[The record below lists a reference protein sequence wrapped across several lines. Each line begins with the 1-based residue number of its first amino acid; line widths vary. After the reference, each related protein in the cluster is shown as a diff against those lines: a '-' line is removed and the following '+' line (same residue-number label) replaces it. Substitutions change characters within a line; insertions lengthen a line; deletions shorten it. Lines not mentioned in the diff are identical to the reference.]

1 MVDRLLRFQ
10 TARKLSQRKW
20 QLTFLQCHVEKQ
32 TNRQKAEALN
42 YSFWLPA
49 EGIY

>member
-1 MVDRLLRFQ
+1 MAVNIF
-10 TARKLSQRKW
+10 TVFTW
-20 QLTFLQCHVEKQ
+20 ENKQ
-32 TNRQKAEALN
+32 TDKQKAEALN